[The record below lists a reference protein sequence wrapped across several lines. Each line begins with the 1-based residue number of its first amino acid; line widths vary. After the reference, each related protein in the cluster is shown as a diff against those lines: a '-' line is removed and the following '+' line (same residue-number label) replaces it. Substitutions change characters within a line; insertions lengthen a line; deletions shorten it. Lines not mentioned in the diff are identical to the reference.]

1 MRHRSREFL
10 AVRRVAEALAG
21 FTAEPRRRP
30 ETVDLAGALGRVP
43 VAPVRSATDLP
54 GFDRSTVDGFAVRAQ
69 DTYGASEGLPAY
81 LTVAGEV
88 AMGRSAGVAVAA
100 GHAVAVPTGGALPAG
115 ADAVVMVE
123 HTSRATDTTLEVLR
137 PAAPGDGV
145 ITADEDVP
153 AGGDVVPAGRPLR
166 PQDLGLL
173 AAAGITEVTVH
184 ARPVVAIVAT
194 GDEVVPPH
202 AQALDPGQVRD
213 ALSASLGGLV
223 ADAGG
228 TPLPLGIVP
237 DDAAALR
244 AVLENALAGGA
255 DAIVVSAGSSV
266 GTRDVT
272 TDVIAALGPPGV
284 WCHGLAIK
292 PGKPTILARCGD
304 TPIVGLPGNPLSALV
319 VFRLIGTPLV
329 RALAGVTDPPPPAT
343 VRGVLSRAVP
353 SAAGRLDIVQVTVAG
368 GVVEPL
374 FGKSGLLSLLTR
386 ADGFITID
394 EPLTGLAAGAE
405 VAVERYL

>member
-1 MRHRSREFL
+1 MTRRSREFL
-10 AVRRVAEALAG
+10 AVRRVSEALAD
-21 FTAEPRRRP
+21 FTAEPRRQP
-30 ETVDLAGALGRVP
+30 ETVDLSGALGRVP
-43 VAPVRSATDLP
+43 VAPVRSAADLP

-69 DTYGASEGLPAY
+69 DTYGTSEGLPAY

-88 AMGRSAGVAVAA
+88 TMGRSAGVAVAA
-100 GHAVAVPTGGALPAG
+100 GHAVAVPTGGALPLG
-115 ADAVVMVE
+115 ADAVVMIE
-123 HTSRATDTTLEVLR
+123 HTSRATGTMLEVLR

-145 ITADEDVP
+145 IRADEDIS
-153 AGGDVVPAGRPLR
+153 AGGAVVPAGRPLR
-166 PQDLGLL
+166 AQDLGLL
-173 AAAGITEVTVH
+173 AAAGITEVAVH

-194 GDEVVPPH
+194 CDEVVPPSTP
-202 AQALDPGQVRD
+202 ALEPGQVRD
-213 ALSASLGGLV
+213 ALSASLRALV
-223 ADAGG
+223 AEAGG
-228 TPLPLGIVP
+228 TPLPLGIIP
-237 DDAAALR
+237 DEAAALR
-244 AVLENALAGGA
+244 AVLENALDDGA

-304 TPIVGLPGNPLSALV
+304 TPIIGLPGNPLSALV
-319 VFRLIGTPLV
+319 VFRLIGMPLV
-329 RALAGVTDPPPPAT
+329 RALAGVTDSPPPAT
-343 VRGVLSRAVP
+343 VPGVLSRAAP
-353 SAAGRLDIVQVTVAG
+353 SATGRLDIVQVTVAD

-394 EPLTGLAAGAE
+394 EPVTGLAAGA
-405 VAVERYL
+405 AVEVELYR